1 MADIHQIGRGGK
13 RDGAGRPKGAGN
25 LTPKPVREMA
35 LMHTEAVLMA
45 LVEIVQ
51 DRDAPPSAR
60 VAAGREILDR
70 ADGKPAQRI
79 EQIVTDNSGDKFNGI
94 AEQLRREFEE
104 QSNEYK

>member
-1 MADIHQIGRGGK
+1 MANIHPIGKGGK
-13 RDGAGRPKGAGN
+13 REGAGRPKGAGN

-35 LMHTEAVLMA
+35 LQHAETVLMA

-60 VAAGREILDR
+60 VAACKEILDR

-79 EQIVTDNSGDKFNGI
+79 EQTITDKTGGRFNDIVDQI
-94 AEQLRREFEE
+94 RAELTP
-104 QSNEYK
+104 